1 MIVTKIGD
9 SLGIRLSAED
19 VARLGL
25 KEGDKVVVKPLDITP
40 ATLTDPSAR
49 KTALEDLRRFE
60 GMMPADFKF
69 DRDEAN
75 ER

>member
-40 ATLTDPSAR
+40 AIMTDPLAR
-49 KTALEDLRRFE
+49 KKALEDLRRFE
-60 GMMPADFKF
+60 GMMPAGFKF

>member
-40 ATLTDPSAR
+40 ATITDPLAR
-49 KTALEDLRRFE
+49 KKALEDLRRFE
-60 GMMPADFKF
+60 GMMPAGFKF